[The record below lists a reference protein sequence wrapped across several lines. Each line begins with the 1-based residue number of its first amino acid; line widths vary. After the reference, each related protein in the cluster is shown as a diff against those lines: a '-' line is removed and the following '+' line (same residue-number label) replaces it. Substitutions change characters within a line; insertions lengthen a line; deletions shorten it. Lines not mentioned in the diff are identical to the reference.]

1 MNRSFNSYDRRPV
14 ATATATT
21 RSTTFNVK
29 ITRSPSISP
38 KTSRGS
44 STSDSQKTFHH
55 YNKKTIRSSDVST
68 KKIQDFPSIDQLEK
82 RLSLVKEDI
91 QSYMG
96 QIDSQM
102 KVSKFWDQGYNFED
116 GSSKVI
122 LYHKAQ
128 SSLTETRI

>member
-1 MNRSFNSYDRRPV
+1 M
-14 ATATATT
+14 
-21 RSTTFNVK
+21 
-29 ITRSPSISP
+29 
-38 KTSRGS
+38 
-44 STSDSQKTFHH
+44 
-55 YNKKTIRSSDVST
+55 
-68 KKIQDFPSIDQLEK
+68 QDFPSIDQLEK
-82 RLSLVKEDI
+82 RLSLVKDDI

-102 KVSKFWDQGYNFED
+102 KVSKFWDQGYNFEVD